1 MTARWYAV
9 TDHVGSIYDLA
20 GQEVVIAAVRMLG
33 DTWPGA
39 PDVHATMAPIARGRA
54 WCRVFPTG
62 SQVPTRG
69 GIMRVR
75 TAQGVGTVYADMLSA
90 EQLIE
95 RLKADRE
102 AATEA
107 LRMVMGERD
116 HLRGE
121 VQRWRERAM
130 DRDGWVGPA
139 CMQGPD
145 DALASGCEP

>member
-1 MTARWYAV
+1 MTAAWYAV

-20 GQEVVIAAVRMLG
+20 GQEVTIARVRMLAE
-33 DTWPGA
+33 WS
-39 PDVHATMAPIARGRA
+39 DVDVRGSMNITANGRA

-75 TAQGVGTVYADMLSA
+75 TGRGAATGGADMLSA
-90 EQLIE
+90 DEMLE
-95 RLKADRE
+95 RVKAERD

-107 LRMVMGERD
+107 LRMVIGERD

-121 VQRWRERAM
+121 VKRWRERAT
-130 DRDGWVGPA
+130 DCDAPA
-139 CMQGPD
+139 ECMG
-145 DALASGCEP
+145 SEP